1 MGIFRR
7 NGFYTVQT
15 VFSIFCISKPTPYR
29 KLCSFLLSQKKTHSV
44 LFINLLKNGDMGKC
58 PHKSPSPCNTCHTHV
73 FIQNCV
79 LICHKNTHTQT
90 RARVHSLTLACTH
103 THTHARART
112 HSHTHT
118 HTHTHTV
125 THTHTH
131 THTQSDICISRCR
144 RSWISRSQTL
154 QSELSQRVKVNLY
167 FKSAVYCLLRTK
179 SVVSVTSVQLANS
192 VTDRN
197 QKVSDD
203 VLLLHS
209 SMSL

>member
-1 MGIFRR
+1 MI
-7 NGFYTVQT
+7 Y
-15 VFSIFCISKPTPYR
+15 KPFEKWGSVLINHLLLVIPVIPMSLY
-29 KLCSFLLSQKKTHSV
+29 KFVSSFVTKTHT
-44 LFINLLKNGDMGKC
+44 
-58 PHKSPSPCNTCHTHV
+58 HKHTRRR
-73 FIQNCV
+73 
-79 LICHKNTHTQT
+79 THT
-90 RARVHSLTLACTH
+90 LAHTH
-103 THTHARART
+103 THTHTLAHAHRHT
-112 HSHTHT
+112 HTHAHSQAHTYTHTHTDTDRHTHT
-118 HTHTHTV
+118 HTHTHTHRV
-125 THTHTH
+125 TLESHA
-131 THTQSDICISRCR
+131 DR

-197 QKVSDD
+197 QKVCDD

>member
-1 MGIFRR
+1 MFKKKQAKKSHRLTMGMFM
-7 NGFYTVQT
+7 NLNLN
-15 VFSIFCISKPTPYR
+15 CH
-29 KLCSFLLSQKKTHSV
+29 FLSH
-44 LFINLLKNGDMGKC
+44 
-58 PHKSPSPCNTCHTHV
+58 NTR
-73 FIQNCV
+73 
-79 LICHKNTHTQT
+79 T
-90 RARVHSLTLACTH
+90 R
-103 THTHARART
+103 THTHA
-112 HSHTHT
+112 HTH
-118 HTHTHTV
+118 HH
-125 THTHTH
+125 HTH
-131 THTQSDICISRCR
+131 THTQAHLSLTHR

-167 FKSAVYCLLRTK
+167 FKSAAVYCLLRTK

>member
-1 MGIFRR
+1 MVFILYKLYFLFSVFLNLPLTGNFVH
-7 NGFYTVQT
+7 FY
-15 VFSIFCISKPTPYR
+15 
-29 KLCSFLLSQKKTHSV
+29 FLKKNLTL

-73 FIQNCV
+73 FIQICV
-79 LICHKNTHTQT
+79 LICHKNTHT
-90 RARVHSLTLACTH
+90 RVHARTLTH
-103 THTHARART
+103 SHTHARTRAF
-112 HSHTHT
+112 THT
-118 HTHTHTV
+118 HTHTHRV
-125 THTHTH
+125 IF
-131 THTQSDICISRCR
+131 QSHADR

>member
-1 MGIFRR
+1 MGIFRH

-15 VFSIFCISKPTPYR
+15 VFSIFCISKPTLYR
-29 KLCSFLLSQKKTHSV
+29 KLCIFTFSKKKTHSV

-73 FIQNCV
+73 FIQICV
-79 LICHKNTHTQT
+79 LICHKNKHTHT
-90 RARVHSLTLACTH
+90 RARTF
-103 THTHARART
+103 T
-112 HSHTHT
+112 HSHTHK
-118 HTHTHTV
+118 HTHIYTH
-125 THTHTH
+125 
-131 THTQSDICISRCR
+131 

-167 FKSAVYCLLRTK
+167 FKSAAYCLLRTK
-179 SVVSVTSVQLANS
+179 SVVSFTSVQLANS

-209 SMSL
+209 PMSL

>member
-1 MGIFRR
+1 MFIF
-7 NGFYTVQT
+7 T
-15 VFSIFCISKPTPYR
+15 FSKKNSLCIIYKPFEKWGSVLINHLLLVIPVIPMSLY
-29 KLCSFLLSQKKTHSV
+29 KIVSSFATKTHT
-44 LFINLLKNGDMGKC
+44 
-58 PHKSPSPCNTCHTHV
+58 HKRARAYTHS
-73 FIQNCV
+73 
-79 LICHKNTHTQT
+79 HSHARTHT
-90 RARVHSLTLACTH
+90 RMHARVHTV
-103 THTHARART
+103 
-112 HSHTHT
+112 THT
-118 HTHTHTV
+118 HTHTHSLTH

-131 THTQSDICISRCR
+131 THTQSDICVSRCR

>member
-1 MGIFRR
+1 MGTWGSVLINHLLLVIPVIPMSLYKF
-7 NGFYTVQT
+7 V
-15 VFSIFCISKPTPYR
+15 S
-29 KLCSFLLSQKKTHSV
+29 SFVTKTH
-44 LFINLLKNGDMGKC
+44 
-58 PHKSPSPCNTCHTHV
+58 THTHA
-73 FIQNCV
+73 C
-79 LICHKNTHTQT
+79 TH
-90 RARVHSLTLACTH
+90 VHSLTH
-103 THTHARART
+103 THTHARVR
-112 HSHTHT
+112 SHTHT
-118 HTHTHTV
+118 HTHRV
-125 THTHTH
+125 IF
-131 THTQSDICISRCR
+131 QSHADR

>member
-1 MGIFRR
+1 
-7 NGFYTVQT
+7 
-15 VFSIFCISKPTPYR
+15 
-29 KLCSFLLSQKKTHSV
+29 
-44 LFINLLKNGDMGKC
+44 MGKC

-73 FIQNCV
+73 FIQICV

-90 RARVHSLTLACTH
+90 HTQTH
-103 THTHARART
+103 THTRA
-112 HSHTHT
+112 HTHT
-118 HTHTHTV
+118 HTHTHTHSHTHTGTHTHTHTRRHTHTHTHTDTDRH

-131 THTQSDICISRCR
+131 THTHRVTFESHADR
-144 RSWISRSQTL
+144 RSWMSRSQTL